1 MLEPFEYHEPK
12 EVTVDTKLGYE
23 GTDVKVSG
31 VVVFLTALGIFVTV
45 TAVLCVGIGYV
56 INQQLAKADKPAT
69 KWDHPVDVK
78 TLGNLA
84 ANPEMQKKFGELA
97 ARFPSPRLQ
106 NDDGYQEI
114 ADQHAKED
122 LLLENYSYVD
132 REKGTVRIPIERA
145 MELIAERG
153 LPVVPAAAAG
163 EEKPLAEVEA
173 PVVKAPLT
181 DGFARTG
188 YEQDQ
193 KAKAEAVK
201 PE

>member
-12 EVTVDTKLGYE
+12 EVAVDTKLGYE

-114 ADQHAKED
+114 ADQHAKE
-122 LLLENYSYVD
+122 ED
-132 REKGTVRIPIERA
+132 RKS
-145 MELIAERG
+145 
-153 LPVVPAAAAG
+153 VV
-163 EEKPLAEVEA
+163 
-173 PVVKAPLT
+173 
-181 DGFARTG
+181 
-188 YEQDQ
+188 
-193 KAKAEAVK
+193 
-201 PE
+201 